1 MRRYVGAILAGVLT
15 LVLGIV
21 VSCLY
26 RQFVR
31 KAVRP
36 VAPVPVKQPVSPLPL
51 PHLERIVLN
60 DWYRVNGNGYLTFY
74 LPQTIKLRSTERSQE
89 AAWGSVFSDD
99 RIRVFAEYTTFGEE
113 WAESHL
119 EKQNTYQ
126 KEFVDIDGRKAKI
139 RSWCWATPETKFKC
153 QAELI
158 ISDVPK
164 NWAKL
169 AVDVKHQR
177 DLELARRIFQ
187 TVSLP

>member
-1 MRRYVGAILAGVLT
+1 MEMVTLLSICRRRLSCGARNEVKKQ
-15 LVLGIV
+15 LG
-21 VSCLY
+21 
-26 RQFVR
+26 
-31 KAVRP
+31 
-36 VAPVPVKQPVSPLPL
+36 
-51 PHLERIVLN
+51 
-60 DWYRVNGNGYLTFY
+60 
-74 LPQTIKLRSTERSQE
+74 
-89 AAWGSVFSDD
+89 GSVFSDD

-126 KEFVDIDGRKAKI
+126 KEFVDVDGRKAKI